1 MQYDDGAARLVKLT
15 DWIDGTDGLRYAYD
29 DVGRLTTLTDY
40 DDSTL
45 TYTYDAAGNALTM
58 VDYHGNTT
66 TYTYNDIGQ
75 LATLTAPGS
84 KVWSYT
90 YGTGGRLT
98 QVDIPNG
105 MHTAYGYDAQGRQD
119 SIHHMDGTTVV
130 QGFDYTFDDGGD
142 ITAITHE
149 DGAHWE
155 YDYDGR
161 DRLTQAERYDATPAL
176 LHRFTYTYDDGDN
189 MLTKAVYDAGVPS
202 TVTTTFTYNNANEQT
217 VMSDGTTTTN
227 MTYDEWGRLV
237 ERDDGTHTAAYAYR
251 YGSKLYE
258 FTSDF
263 PGEGNVIYETG
274 GDGKRRSRVAGTDE
288 TWYNYTLGFDVV
300 STEDD
305 ADGSSGALTMT
316 NVVWAPKASVS
327 ATLGDLA
334 GTTPSTGTARYYVTD
349 HLGSTR
355 SAWSAAKANVGAYE
369 FTPYGSQYAHTG
381 AALASLAGAYTGKPW
396 DATAQLFHFP
406 LRQYSPS
413 MAGWTTRGPMG
424 MVDGPNVYVY
434 VSSNPTTR
442 FDPMGLCGDDCY
454 KHKKPGE
461 GYTGCVQRRIK
472 CCVTS
477 LDSNNN
483 PGEVSRFCTS
493 AIACCASL
501 DNPGC
506 CFVAAGCIV
515 GGALCLLAATIDC
528 IIS

>member
-1 MQYDDGAARLVKLT
+1 MLTKLT

-40 DDSTL
+40 DDSYL
-45 TYTYDAAGNALTM
+45 TYTYDAAGNVLTM

-105 MHTAYGYDAQGRQD
+105 MHTAYTYDASGRQD
-119 SIHHMDGTTVV
+119 SIHHMDSTTVV
-130 QGFDYTFDDGGD
+130 QGFDYTFDVGGD

-217 VMSDGTTTTN
+217 VMSDGTNTTN

-251 YGSKLYE
+251 YGGKLYG
-258 FTSDF
+258 FSSDF
-263 PGEGNVIYETG
+263 AGEGNVTYETG

-288 TWYNYTLGFDVV
+288 TWYNYTAGFDVV
-300 STEDD
+300 STEDN

-316 NVVWAPKASVS
+316 NVVFAPRTLVS
-327 ATLGDLA
+327 ATLADLA
-334 GTTPSTGTARYYVTD
+334 GTTPSSGAVRYYATD
-349 HLGSTR
+349 RLGSTR
-355 SAWSAAKANVGAYE
+355 SVWDTSKASLGNYE
-369 FTPYGSQYAHTG
+369 FAPYGSGYAHTG
-381 AALASLAGAYTGKPW
+381 AVLASLAGAYTGKSW
-396 DATAQLFHFP
+396 DDDPEMYYFP
-406 LRQYSPS
+406 FRWYSPELARWS
-413 MAGWTTRGPMG
+413 VRDPAGMI
-424 MVDGPNVYVY
+424 DGPNVYAY
-434 VSSNPTTR
+434 VRNNPTSHL
-442 FDPMGLCGDDCY
+442 DVLGLE
-454 KHKKPGE
+454 K
-461 GYTGCVQRRIK
+461 K
-472 CCVTS
+472 CCDQGPPFAS
-477 LDSNNN
+477 
-483 PGEVSRFCTS
+483 VSKCMDCCDEHLGPRPAKVPSFTDLLKCYFAWDTN
-493 AIACCASL
+493 ACISKMKKKFATNWL
-501 DNPGC
+501 TFDLK
-506 CFVAAGCIV
+506 IK
-515 GGALCLLAATIDC
+515 LCYEECHADPQTAYPQRY
-528 IIS
+528 